1 MAKKANQKRPVLWE
15 CYTDTQLRIWPEN
28 NPAVNFQGQHRI
40 SVYMPQ
46 SIYDSKRGI
55 TMAPQMP
62 IDILGKFQILN
73 MGTAEHTNG
82 YYHSRVNKDFY
93 DIIIVRKGT
102 MFAKGSEKKHTLKKK
117 EVLILPPNRLCDTY
131 VETPTS
137 LFWIHLA
144 NNARWKSRL
153 GEEIFTHKMNFFD
166 EISSVM
172 NMYAK
177 EIFATQPSL
186 LMLERIAEIFILYL
200 EKEFPYNQRTIDIEK
215 WILAQDA
222 ENGWDINAAAE
233 YFLLDKHELL
243 RECKKRYG
251 LSFAKLVSAT
261 LMNKAIDMLRCGIK
275 NTEIAKQL
283 GYSDAYAF
291 SKAFKNHFGKSPKL
305 YLK

>member
-1 MAKKANQKRPVLWE
+1 MAKKSKDKKSVLWE

-40 SVYMPQ
+40 SVHMPQ
-46 SIYDSKRGI
+46 SIYESKRGI

-73 MGTAEHTNG
+73 MGTAEHTSG

-93 DIIIVRKGT
+93 DLIIVRKGT
-102 MFAKGSEKKHTLKKK
+102 MFAKSNEKYALKNK
-117 EVLILPPNRLCDTY
+117 EVLILPPDRVCDTY
-131 VETPTS
+131 VESPTS

-144 NNARWKSRL
+144 KNTRWLSRF
-153 GEEIFTHKMNFFD
+153 GEEILVHKMKFFD

-177 EIFATQPSL
+177 EIFSTQPSL
-186 LMLERIAEIFILYL
+186 LMLERIAEIFTLYL
-200 EKEFPYNQRTIDIEK
+200 EKEFPIKQKEIEFEK
-215 WILAQDA
+215 WILSRNPKD
-222 ENGWDINAAAE
+222 GWSIDSAAAHFMLE
-233 YFLLDKHELL
+233 KSALEK
-243 RECKKRYG
+243 ECKKRCG
-251 LSFAKLVSAT
+251 LSFAKLVSST
-261 LMNKAIDMLRCGIK
+261 LMNKAIDMLRLGKK
-275 NTEIAKQL
+275 NVEIAEQL
-283 GYSDAYAF
+283 GYSDAYSF